1 MSIHEKKLV
10 KSIELNIIGTCNL
23 VNTHKEA
30 ISFMNKFKAESQESY
45 NKTLKGYEV

>member
-23 VNTHKEA
+23 VKEA
-30 ISFMNKFKAESQESY
+30 SKMNIKLIYAIMFIQEQ
-45 NKTLKGYEV
+45 KVITLKEIP